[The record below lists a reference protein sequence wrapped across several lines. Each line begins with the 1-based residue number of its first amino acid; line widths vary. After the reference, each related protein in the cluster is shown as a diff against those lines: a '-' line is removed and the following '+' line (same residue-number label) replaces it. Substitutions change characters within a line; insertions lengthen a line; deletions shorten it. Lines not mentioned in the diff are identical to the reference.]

1 MNINKNWEV
10 TIGLEIHVQLNTRT
24 KIFSGAS
31 TQFGAQPNTQA
42 CAIDLGMP
50 GVLPSVNAEIYP
62 KAIAFALAVDAK
74 ISMTSI
80 FDRKNYF
87 YPDLPKGYQITQ
99 MDHPIVRGGH
109 VDIPLDC
116 GETKRINIT
125 RAHLE
130 EDAGKS
136 LHEDF
141 HGMTGIDLN
150 RAGTPLLEIVSE
162 PEMNSAAQ
170 AVAYA
175 RTIHQLVTYLGVS
188 DGNMSQGSLRC
199 DANVSI
205 RRPGEKELG
214 TRTETKNVN
223 SFRFLERAIL
233 FEITRQ
239 IGILES
245 GGRIIQ
251 ETRLYDPAKDE
262 TRPMRSKETA
272 TDYRYFP
279 EPDLLPVCI
288 DEAYIQ
294 AIREKMPELPTDKK
308 NRFKVEYDLSDEDAT
323 TLTTSAELADYFEQ
337 VAVSSG
343 NSRLAAN
350 WVRVELLG
358 KLNAESKEL
367 GQASISAQELATI
380 VTRIDDNTISGKI
393 AKRVFA
399 ALWAGEATSADDFI
413 MAQGLEQV
421 SDKSE
426 LEPVIDSIMAANTRQ
441 VDQYR
446 SGRTKLLGF
455 FVGQVMKE
463 TGGKA
468 NPQQVNQM
476 VKEKLEEDAPNGTK
490 SGTKS

>member
-1 MNINKNWEV
+1 MNSKEKWEV
-10 TIGLEIHVQLNTRT
+10 TIGLEIHVQLKTRT
-24 KIFSGAS
+24 KIFSGSS
-31 TQFGAQPNTQA
+31 TKFGAEPNTQA

-50 GVLPSVNAEIYP
+50 GVLPAVNAEVYP
-62 KAIAFALAVDAK
+62 KAVAFALAVDAN
-74 ISMTSI
+74 IGRTSI

-99 MDHPIVRGGH
+99 MDYPIVLGGH
-109 VDIPLDC
+109 VDITLDS
-116 GETKRINIT
+116 GEIKTINIT

-162 PEMNSAAQ
+162 PEMCSAAE

-175 RTIHQLVTYLGVS
+175 KTIHQLVTYLGVS

-205 RRPGEKELG
+205 KRARESELG

-233 FEITRQ
+233 YEIDRQ
-239 IGILES
+239 IRVLES
-245 GGRIIQ
+245 GGRIVQ
-251 ETRLYDPAKDE
+251 ETRLYDPDKDE

-294 AIREKMPELPTDKK
+294 AIRETMPELPNAKRS
-308 NRFKVEYDLSDEDAT
+308 RFQHKYGLSSADAA
-323 TLTTSAELADYFEQ
+323 TLTTSVELADYFEQ
-337 VAVSSG
+337 VAQCGG
-343 NSRLAAN
+343 NPRLAAN

-358 KLNAESKEL
+358 KLNAEGKEL
-367 GQASISAQELATI
+367 IDTPVSAAQFGAI
-380 VTRIDDNTISGKI
+380 VKRIDDDTISGKI
-393 AKRVFA
+393 AKRVLN
-399 ALWAGEATSADDFI
+399 ALWSGETTSADEFI
-413 MAQGLEQV
+413 AAQGLQQV
-421 SDKSE
+421 SDSSE
-426 LEPVIDSIMAANTRQ
+426 LEPVVDSIIAANAKQ
-441 VDQYR
+441 VAQYR
-446 SGRTKLLGF
+446 AGKTKLLGF

-468 NPQQVNQM
+468 NPQQVNQL
-476 VKEKLEEDAPNGTK
+476 VKRKLDDGD
-490 SGTKS
+490 

>member
-1 MNINKNWEV
+1 MSTSDGWEV
-10 TIGLEIHVQLNTRT
+10 TIGLEIHVQLKTRT

-31 TQFGAQPNTQA
+31 IKFGAEPNTQA

-50 GVLPSVNAEIYP
+50 GVLPAVNAEVYP
-62 KAIAFALAVDAK
+62 KAVAFGLGVDAK
-74 ISMTSI
+74 ISMISV

-99 MDHPIVRGGH
+99 MDYPIVLGGH
-109 VDIPLDC
+109 VDIPLPS
-116 GETKRINIT
+116 GEVKTIHIT

-162 PEMNSAAQ
+162 PEMCSAAE

-175 RTIHQLVTYLGVS
+175 KYIHQLVTYLGVS
-188 DGNMSQGSLRC
+188 DGNMSEGSLRC

-205 RRPGEKELG
+205 KRSGESELG

-233 FEITRQ
+233 FEIDRQ
-239 IGILES
+239 ISVLEN

-251 ETRLYDPAKDE
+251 ETRLYDPDKDE

-294 AIREKMPELPTDKK
+294 AIRETMPELPNVKK
-308 NRFKVEYDLSDEDAT
+308 TRFQHEYGLSGADAT
-323 TLTTSAELADYFEQ
+323 TLTGSVDLADYFEQ
-337 VAVSSG
+337 VAASG
-343 NSRLAAN
+343 GNPRLAAN

-358 KLNAESKEL
+358 KLNSEGLQLSEAPVNAKQL
-367 GQASISAQELATI
+367 GEI
-380 VTRIDDNTISGKI
+380 VTRINDNTISGKI
-393 AKRVFA
+393 AKRVFD
-399 ALWAGEATSADDFI
+399 ALWSGETTSTDEFI
-413 MAQGLEQV
+413 AVQGLQQV
-421 SDKSE
+421 SDSSE
-426 LEPVIDSIMAANTRQ
+426 LEPVIDAIIAANPKQ
-441 VDQYR
+441 AGQYR
-446 SGRTKLLGF
+446 SGKTKLLGF

-468 NPQQVNQM
+468 NPQQVNQI
-476 VKEKLEEDAPNGTK
+476 VKSRLEDAG
-490 SGTKS
+490 